1 MKYAGIIAL
10 TACLLLTGCSSL
22 LDREYSVVEEHS
34 QRYWESEAA
43 DTLRAESYQ
52 DIVNDLLLLV
62 GRHTETALL
71 RLYEYRDDTA
81 VSDALERAASEVQL
95 ETPMGAY
102 AVDYI
107 ISETQRQRSYYEV
120 TVRIGYR
127 RSLEQIQAVVN
138 ATSTSAIPD
147 LLRSALDGGRT
158 ELAVRVGYWGEN
170 DAQAVEDAVSA
181 LWEERGLTEEDGPW
195 LAACYPAEGKVGL
208 VEFLMDP
215 AAAAEQAAASPHN
228 CTVSLLPREKEEP
241 EGGEDP
247 PSPKEGAAPEEEE
260 PPPEEGPAM
269 EEEPVPEEAPV
280 QEAE

>member
-1 MKYAGIIAL
+1 MKRVG
-10 TACLLLTGCSSL
+10 TAAVAACMLLAGCSSL

-81 VSDALERAASEVQL
+81 VADALERAASEVQL

-107 ISETQRQRSYYEV
+107 TSETQRQRSYYEV
-120 TVRIGYR
+120 AIRISYR
-127 RSLEQIQAVVN
+127 RSLEQVQAVVN

-147 LLRSALDGGRT
+147 LLKSALDGGKT

-170 DAQAVEDAVSA
+170 DAQAVEDAVAS

-195 LAACYPAEGKVGL
+195 LAAYYPAEGTVGL

-215 AAAAEQAAASPHN
+215 EAAESQESSPHN
-228 CTVSLLPREKEEP
+228 CIVSLLPKEENEEPGDSP
-241 EGGEDP
+241 EALEGKAAGEGEP
-247 PSPKEGAAPEEEE
+247 APEQ
-260 PPPEEGPAM
+260 
-269 EEEPVPEEAPV
+269 APD
-280 QEAE
+280 